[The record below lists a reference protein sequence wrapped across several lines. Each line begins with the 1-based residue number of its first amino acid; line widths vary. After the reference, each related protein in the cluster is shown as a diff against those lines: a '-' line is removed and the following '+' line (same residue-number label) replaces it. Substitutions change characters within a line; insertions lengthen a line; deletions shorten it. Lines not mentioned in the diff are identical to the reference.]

1 MCGTDPAARPA
12 SSRGST
18 RVPISGISG
27 WIPWWGF
34 LGFVW
39 YFTASYAIRYIKDPS
54 LQRMRFDT
62 DTVRDIISDALTRA
76 YTVEALRSQVVIYI
90 GSLHDALI
98 VLLRDSA
105 HDEDTDGSKAD
116 GFDPSARS
124 LTRLIIETEKKL
136 PEVW

>member
-1 MCGTDPAARPA
+1 
-12 SSRGST
+12 
-18 RVPISGISG
+18 
-27 WIPWWGF
+27 
-34 LGFVW
+34 
-39 YFTASYAIRYIKDPS
+39 
-54 LQRMRFDT
+54 MRFDT

-105 HDEDTDGSKAD
+105 RGEDTDGSKAD